1 MKRTPRFVLAM
12 SLIALMSMF
21 LANLA
26 SAHPI
31 TVDGAIS
38 TDWISAKGPRAN
50 SAHIVRDTAGRG
62 EVIWNDTATTAT
74 RVGDQRIASASA
86 TAFYTRSVDLEQV
99 RVTGDATGLNII
111 VALNFIPA
119 NGSSNPIG
127 TSKAPQIQIGINTGN
142 GATNTSLVSPNGT
155 AAVNTTVTSAAAW
168 DHLLQTQFQSSSST
182 TRGLLKIFT
191 TPAASTTG
199 GTVSLTLSP
208 GNYAEMSVPWA
219 SLGFASK
226 PAAGTRLRFTVATM
240 LSDGTIPA
248 DGATSTVLDVASPV
262 VTGGTLA
269 EVQDGVIDGNNLGP
283 AYFDATFD
291 ANGEVYAPL
300 VVSEFVPTPG
310 WVPPFGSPLGPLQAQ
325 WVEIAN
331 AGTTAVQLNGFKV
344 GDETARGS
352 TSSTDGMYNLPNVS
366 LPAGQ
371 VLVVARNA
379 SAFKAYYYAGANPPF
394 TLYSFTN
401 GDPNALSPYTKWST
415 GSFALKTAPTTSG
428 AYSDEVVVLDAS
440 DTIVDVLQYIYD
452 PVNPTSKFY
461 PDQSSMIVPS
471 TGVPTDTDYQR
482 CPATRD
488 TNDATLDV
496 ATFGLKTDATPGAAC
511 ANNTVEL
518 AITKT
523 GPTVASPSTPV
534 DYVLHYSNTGV
545 GATDVIISDT
555 LPTGFAYVSEASTPA
570 IAASTPDGTNPQMRK
585 WLVSKLNQNASGVI
599 TVTVTLP
606 AGPGTFTNQA
616 EIKSGSVPPQPESV
630 NSNNTSS
637 VTTDTTQNASDVQV
651 TKTLLNPDEAYP
663 GGQAIYQIGFSNTG
677 NQPATGV
684 TIADTFPA
692 GLTYVNN
699 SSGFTTSGTNPLTF
713 NIGTVAPGQS
723 GTFNVTF
730 NVNEGATGSLQND
743 VVIAATGLEINTN
756 NTASSQNV
764 NVQPKPP
771 IDLSIIKNGPATVAL
786 NGVLKYTITITNK
799 AGVTQTARGIA
810 VTDDLP
816 AGLSYVAGSTTD
828 GAGEPSVSG
837 TSVSWTLPASFDLAP
852 GASKSFT
859 FQTKLSGSKIG
870 DTIINAATVLGG
882 GATEPA
888 FALGNNS
895 STSNTATVGQT
906 KLFLS
911 LIKH

>member
-1 MKRTPRFVLAM
+1 M

-26 SAHPI
+26 SAHSI

-50 SAHIVRDTAGRG
+50 SAHIVRDTSGRG

-74 RVGDQRIASASA
+74 KIGDERIASASP
-86 TAFYTRSVDLEQV
+86 TAIYTRSVDLEQV
-99 RVTGDATGLNII
+99 RVTGDATNLNII
-111 VALNFIPA
+111 VALNFVPTL
-119 NGSSNPIG
+119 NVVG
-127 TSKAPQIQIGINTGN
+127 TSKAPQIQIAIDTGN
-142 GATNTSLVSPNGT
+142 GANNTSLVDPKAGVPVS
-155 AAVNTTVTSAAAW
+155 TTVSTSAAW
-168 DHLLQTQFQSSSST
+168 EYLLQTQFQSSAPA
-182 TRGLLKIFT
+182 TRGLLKIYT
-191 TPAASTTG
+191 TPVASTTG
-199 GTVSLTLSP
+199 GTVNLSVSP
-208 GNYAEMSVPWA
+208 GNYAEMSIPWSA
-219 SLGFASK
+219 IGGK
-226 PAAGTRLRFTVATM
+226 PAVGARLRFTVATL

-248 DGATSTVLDVASPV
+248 DGAGSKVLDATSPV

-283 AYFDATFD
+283 AYFDATFNTAGD
-291 ANGEVYAPL
+291 VYAPL
-300 VVSEFVPTPG
+300 VVSEFVPLPSWIAKAGTPLAG
-310 WVPPFGSPLGPLQAQ
+310 LGPKQAG

-331 AGTTAVQLNGFKV
+331 AGTTPVQLNGYKV
-344 GDETARGS
+344 GDETTRGGS
-352 TSSTDGMYNLPNVS
+352 EGMYNLPNIS

-371 VLVVARNA
+371 VIVIARNA
-379 SAFKAYYYAGANPPF
+379 GAFKDFYYAGANPSF
-394 TLYSFTN
+394 TVYSFTST
-401 GDPNALSPYTKWST
+401 DSNALSQYTKWGT
-415 GSFALKTAPTTSG
+415 GTFDFKTAATTSG

-440 DTIVDVLQYIYD
+440 DAIVDVLQYVYD
-452 PVNPTSKFY
+452 PANPASKFY
-461 PDQSSMIVPS
+461 PDQTSMIAPAAGI
-471 TGVPTDTDYQR
+471 TADTDYQR

-496 ATFGLKTDATPGAAC
+496 ATFGLKTDVTPGIAC

-518 AITKT
+518 GITKT
-523 GPTVASPSTPV
+523 GPTVATPATQV
-534 DYVLHYSNTGV
+534 DYALHYSNTGV

-555 LPTGFAYVSEASTPA
+555 LPTGFVYVSEASVPA
-570 IAASTPDGTNPQMRK
+570 ITASTPDGTNPQMRK

-606 AGPGTFTNQA
+606 ATPGTFTNQA

-663 GGQAIYQIGFSNTG
+663 GGQAIYQIGFTNTG

-692 GLTYVNN
+692 GLSYASND
-699 SSGFTTSGTNPLTF
+699 GGYTTSGTNPVTF
-713 NIGTVAPGQS
+713 NIGTVPVGES
-723 GTFNVTF
+723 KTFNVTF
-730 NVNEGATGSLQND
+730 NVTEGASGSLQNN
-743 VVIAATGLEINTN
+743 VVIAATSLEINSN

-764 NVQPKPP
+764 NVPPKPP
-771 IDLSIIKNGPATVAL
+771 IDLSITKNGPATVAL
-786 NGVLKYTITITNK
+786 NGVLKYTITVTNK
-799 AGVTQTARGIA
+799 TGVTQTATGIA

-837 TSVSWTLPASFDLAP
+837 SSVSWTLPASFDLAP

-870 DTIINAATVLGG
+870 DTIINSATVLGG

-888 FALGNNS
+888 FALSNNS